1 MTGKNDLNNQNK
13 QNPWYAV
20 RTFNCQELKISDFL
34 RERGKVHFIPMTYVE
49 KEREGKMKRML
60 VPVVHNLIF
69 LQKDESQKAMLGMLE
84 ECGVPFNVLRNKET
98 RHLCEIP
105 DSQMTEFRVLC
116 DPDFKDTLYI
126 THQEAEAKPGKN
138 VRIIHGPFSGIT
150 GKLHRTR
157 GGYYFIK
164 TLAGVGV
171 MMRISRW
178 YCEVIE

>member
-1 MTGKNDLNNQNK
+1 MTVINDLNNQNK

-34 RERGKVHFIPMTYVE
+34 RERGKVHFIPMTYAE

-126 THQEAEAKPGKN
+126 TKKEEDEKHRKN
-138 VRIIHGPFSGIT
+138 VSIIHGTI
-150 GKLHRTR
+150 
-157 GGYYFIK
+157 
-164 TLAGVGV
+164 
-171 MMRISRW
+171 
-178 YCEVIE
+178 